1 MTSFCVQRGE
11 GVKKG
16 RKIAVILKVCPLTTT
31 YSSNWTLFMVLTTN
45 MILFCFYTFKIQYGY
60 FLHVWDPHLWLEI
73 FILLLGNNKILQLIN
88 QEGRGGGIFTFE
100 SVARVLFLWS
110 SRREVY
116 GVTAAKDLSHISP
129 TSMQSTLLF
138 AKWEKNSYIYILHE
152 NTWIEEIPDYFC
164 IRECLLYWYRK
175 CTVIGIKC
183 WEIYREPCIAI
194 SFCKVISGSH
204 LLASCRSWV

>member
-1 MTSFCVQRGE
+1 MYKVTMTSFCVQRGE

-45 MILFCFYTFKIQYGY
+45 MILFCFYTFKIQYGH

-88 QEGRGGGIFTFE
+88 QEERGGGIFTFE

-116 GVTAAKDLSHISP
+116 GVTAAKDLSLISP
-129 TSMQSTLLF
+129 PPACRAHYCLQNEKKIVIFIFCMKTHESKKFQIIF
-138 AKWEKNSYIYILHE
+138 A
-152 NTWIEEIPDYFC
+152 
-164 IRECLLYWYRK
+164 
-175 CTVIGIKC
+175 
-183 WEIYREPCIAI
+183 
-194 SFCKVISGSH
+194 
-204 LLASCRSWV
+204 